1 MSFPSVLSAY
11 IAIVIISV
19 VVIALL
25 LVVVATVA
33 AVLPEPHLLLTLIL
47 FSPFRQG
54 RRTNGGRP
62 PHLVEGRAVRR
73 KVATRPVADGG
84 RLNNNE

>member
-25 LVVVATVA
+25 LVVVATVT
-33 AVLPEPHLLLTLIL
+33 AVLPE
-47 FSPFRQG
+47 
-54 RRTNGGRP
+54 

-84 RLNNNE
+84 GLNTNE